1 MLPRG
6 NSFAIRAEAMYI
18 IKVSFNGRCRTGKAG
33 AFPCGGKKVDLM
45 KKLSKQV
52 VSIIIILVIAAAGAA
67 AWYFINESRK
77 SGFVKGAEKTEQWGK
92 DVAKDTKKL
101 FSK

>member
-1 MLPRG
+1 ML
-6 NSFAIRAEAMYI
+6 
-18 IKVSFNGRCRTGKAG
+18 FNNAAPERQE
-33 AFPCGGKKVDLM
+33 AFPCGGKEVDLM

-52 VSIIIILVIAAAGAA
+52 IAVIVILVIAAAGAA
-67 AWYFINESRK
+67 TWYFINESRK
-77 SGFVKGAEKTEQWGK
+77 SGFVKGAEKTEKWGK